1 MTPDPR
7 WIVSRGLL
15 RARLNEFRTGVVS
28 NHMRDIVFL
37 KERPQRLAFTLVEL
51 LVVISIVGVLMAI
64 ILPAVSAMREASRR
78 TSCTNNLRQIGLALQ
93 MYHEKQGRFPIG
105 GIEWRPAGNQTK
117 RQLAWSAFVLPFLEQ
132 QAVYDRLDLS
142 QPFDSSEN
150 AGGAAAVISVFICPT
165 SVRGTRLVDGRG
177 PCDYGGIYG
186 ERISGPNNPPKGTM
200 LYDRALSSTD
210 IRDGLSNT
218 LMVGED
224 TEWSDGQ
231 WINGRNIFDQAYA
244 INAAPPF
251 ENDIRSHHPG
261 GANTVFADG
270 RVRFLDETVS
280 LEVLSSLC
288 TRDGGEAIDS
298 F

>member
-15 RARLNEFRTGVVS
+15 RARLNEIRTGVVS

-117 RQLAWSAFVLPFLEQ
+117 RQFAWSAFVLPFSRVCS
-132 QAVYDRLDLS
+132 ACNATFAKHRLQSYFWKIWD
-142 QPFDSSEN
+142 FE
-150 AGGAAAVISVFICPT
+150 
-165 SVRGTRLVDGRG
+165 
-177 PCDYGGIYG
+177 
-186 ERISGPNNPPKGTM
+186 
-200 LYDRALSSTD
+200 
-210 IRDGLSNT
+210 
-218 LMVGED
+218 
-224 TEWSDGQ
+224 
-231 WINGRNIFDQAYA
+231 IFKL
-244 INAAPPF
+244 
-251 ENDIRSHHPG
+251 NDEEIVES
-261 GANTVFADG
+261 
-270 RVRFLDETVS
+270 
-280 LEVLSSLC
+280 
-288 TRDGGEAIDS
+288 
-298 F
+298 